1 MENDHSIPAE
11 LVSTE
16 SASNE
21 SIAIEHQNVPQ
32 AHQGLHGFLY
42 SSEDEHSAIE
52 PTIAEPVISQKT
64 VPLAEWCDS
73 VGSAK
78 IAGVYSVLNC
88 DRQTQ
93 YIGYSRNVALSLR
106 GHLTQLGEKICA
118 FVRVQSFD
126 FPKRD
131 DMEALQNSWIAEL
144 DTLPPGNEADNELWA
159 STVGAA
165 AIAAMSPV
173 ERQAYD
179 EKKLKLR
186 KAMADGDLSRELAK
200 QEEQGD
206 RAEKLEAA
214 VTQDDWSGVV
224 QQQTH
229 ETLPS

>member
-1 MENDHSIPAE
+1 VETDNLIP
-11 LVSTE
+11 
-16 SASNE
+16 
-21 SIAIEHQNVPQ
+21 IEHQNVPQ

-42 SSEDEHSAIE
+42 SSNDEHSAPE
-52 PTIAEPVISQKT
+52 SAIAQPVLSTDT
-64 VPLAEWCDS
+64 VPLTDWCDS
-73 VGSAK
+73 IGTAK
-78 IAGVYSVLNC
+78 IAGVYAVLNC

-106 GHLTQLGEKICA
+106 GHLTQLGQDTCA

-131 DMEALQNSWIAEL
+131 DMAALQNSWIAEL
-144 DTLPPGNEADNELWA
+144 ETLPLGNEAGNECWA
-159 STVGAA
+159 TTVGAV
-165 AIAAMSPV
+165 AIAAMSEA

-186 KAMADGDLSRELAK
+186 KAMADGDLSRELSIN
-200 QEEQGD
+200 EEKGD

-224 QQQTH
+224 QQQTQ
-229 ETLPS
+229 ETLPNL

>member
-1 MENDHSIPAE
+1 VETDPSIP
-11 LVSTE
+11 
-16 SASNE
+16 
-21 SIAIEHQNVPQ
+21 IEHQNVPQ

-42 SSEDEHSAIE
+42 SSDDEHSAPE
-52 PTIAEPVISQKT
+52 PAIADSVLSSNT
-64 VPLAEWCDS
+64 VPLIDWCES
-73 VGSAK
+73 VGTAK
-78 IAGVYSVLNC
+78 IAGVYSVLNG

-106 GHLTQLGEKICA
+106 GHLTQLGADICA
-118 FVRVQSFD
+118 FVRVQPFD

-144 DTLPPGNEADNELWA
+144 GTMPPGNGAGQELWA
-159 STVGAA
+159 TTVGAA
-165 AIAAMSPV
+165 AIAAMSAA

-186 KAMADGDLSRELAK
+186 KAMADGDLSRELAI
-200 QEEQGD
+200 EEGSD

-224 QQQTH
+224 QQQTQ
-229 ETLPS
+229 ETLPNL